1 MGVGG
6 LIKGNLPVY
15 DLPLE
20 ALSPFPV
27 SFIELF
33 LLSFIWIKGLD
44 AGVSLAATCQGRKEL
59 PLN

>member
-6 LIKGNLPVY
+6 LIKGDLPVY
-15 DLPLE
+15 DLPFK
-20 ALSPFPV
+20 ALSPLPV

-33 LLSFIWIKGLD
+33 LLRFIWIKGLD
-44 AGVSLAATCQGRKEL
+44 AGVSLTPTCQGRKEL